1 MQRGWLPLAGLVLA
15 MLIWA
20 SSFIAQ
26 KIAFTGLS
34 PMAVVFSR
42 MAVASLCFLPFLA
55 GWRRNVRYAAGD
67 WKWLLLMPLFEPCLY
82 FIFEALAL
90 TKTSASQAGML
101 VSMLP
106 LLVAVVASRLLG
118 EKLSVRAMSGF
129 ILAIAGAVWLS
140 LAGVADAAAPDPVLG
155 NFLEFLAMVAA
166 TGYTILV
173 KRLSPRYP
181 PLFLTAVQAFVGT
194 IFFLPVML
202 LHPTPLTLQVAP
214 GSALPVLPI
223 MAVLFLGVV
232 VSVGAYGL
240 YNYGLSRIPASRA
253 AAFTNLIPVF
263 TVVMGR
269 FALGERFTDG
279 QYLASV
285 LVLAGVILSQTRSRG

>member
-1 MQRGWLPLAGLVLA
+1 MHKGWLPLAGLVLA

-34 PMAVVFSR
+34 PMAVVFGR
-42 MAVASLCFLPFLA
+42 MAIASLCFMPFLR
-55 GWRRNVRYAAGD
+55 GWRRSVRYRPGD
-67 WKWLLLMPLFEPCLY
+67 WKWLLLMPFFEPCLY

-90 TKTSASQAGML
+90 TQTSASQAGMI

-118 EKLSVRAMSGF
+118 ERLSGPALAGF
-129 ILAIAGAVWLS
+129 LLAIAGAVWLS
-140 LAGVADAAAPDPVLG
+140 LAGVADAAAPDPILG

-173 KRLSPRYP
+173 KRLSPSYP

-194 IFFLPVML
+194 AFFLPVML
-202 LHPTPLTLQVAP
+202 LHPTPLVLDLAP
-214 GSALPVLPI
+214 APVLS
-223 MAVLFLGVV
+223 VLFLGVV

-269 FALGERFTDG
+269 LALGERFTDA
-279 QYLASV
+279 QYLAAA
-285 LVLAGVILSQTRSRG
+285 LVLAGVVLSQARART